1 MALEQEIAT
10 YNSHLT
16 ELLGQIGK
24 YVLIIGDKVEGVFDT
39 YKDAL
44 TAGYEAKPEGGFLV
58 KRIAPAE
65 QISFFTR
72 DLVHADHYP
81 QS

>member
-1 MALEQEIAT
+1 MALEREIAT
-10 YNSHLT
+10 YNARLT

-24 YVLIIGDKVEGVFDT
+24 HVLIVGDKVEGVFDT

-44 TAGYEAKPEGGFLV
+44 TAGYEIKPEGGFLV

-65 QISFFTR
+65 QIAFFTR
-72 DLVHADHYP
+72 DLVHADHHA
-81 QS
+81 